1 MSARRIY
8 VAMMVF
14 AVMLADVGISQADQA
29 FTPRSIRGT
38 WGFSVAGTLR
48 GAPAV
53 TVGLVTFDGVG
64 ECVPSAQLNVGGTV
78 TALTSLQC
86 SYTVNP
92 DGTGAV
98 NVTFVGP
105 VGPFIVDFVIVDAK
119 KEILI
124 IISDRFGGGGTVASG
139 VAKRQEPGDR

>member
-1 MSARRIY
+1 
-8 VAMMVF
+8 
-14 AVMLADVGISQADQA
+14 
-29 FTPRSIRGT
+29 
-38 WGFSVAGTLR
+38 
-48 GAPAV
+48 V
-53 TVGLVTFDGVG
+53 TVGLITFDGVG

-78 TALTSLQC
+78 TPLTSLQC

-124 IISDRFGGGGTVASG
+124 IVSDRFGGGGTVASG
-139 VAKRQEPGDR
+139 VAKRQEPGDH

>member
-1 MSARRIY
+1 
-8 VAMMVF
+8 
-14 AVMLADVGISQADQA
+14 ML
-29 FTPRSIRGT
+29 
-38 WGFSVAGTLR
+38 
-48 GAPAV
+48 
-53 TVGLVTFDGVG
+53 
-64 ECVPSAQLNVGGTV
+64 
-78 TALTSLQC
+78 LQC

-124 IISDRFGGGGTVASG
+124 IVSDRLGGGGTVASG
-139 VAKRQEPGDR
+139 VAKRQEPGDH